1 MSEETEIYEGI
12 TEDFVWYEGEMI
24 LKDLRKA
31 ENRIV
36 RVLRALH
43 ERMNERDTAFRN
55 LLDEYEKMKAEVQT
69 LKLALGGSK

>member
-24 LKDLRKA
+24 LKDLQEA